1 MDVIPTSALDA
12 TGTTTEVPS
21 GDRRSRIG
29 GLMSGRTAA
38 VRPVP
43 GAGPPPAPNPT
54 GDNGSG
60 GDGTGSSPEEGEKAG
75 LGRRRAILG
84 GAIAAGVAGVGLLA
98 KQTLF
103 KSKPTSA
110 KMRPAAAQP
119 SEEAPFADRDE
130 SFTQAAAPTATTAPL
145 PDNVYDSASAAAEA
159 TEVSGVTLLATDDP
173 SLHLLRRTTFG
184 ATPAMVADIH
194 EVGIDAWL
202 AKQLDPSSIDDGTAD
217 GLWGQLPLAS
227 KSSTEIQRS
236 IEQYD
241 WEAMF
246 AYGQA
251 TIARQVWSNRQLF
264 EVMVDFWSDHL
275 HVPVPGGAAWD
286 VGPSYYN
293 EVIRGNALGS
303 FKEMLLAAMQHPAM
317 LRYLSNTES
326 HKDAVNENL
335 GRELLELHTVG
346 VGSGYTEDDVRNSA
360 YILTGRTEVSYYD
373 AEQGRGTA
381 SSFIYDPTRHW
392 TGGVKVLDFT
402 HANGDA
408 NAGLDVGDAYLNYLA
423 THPSTARTIARKL
436 VVRFVSDTPPDSLV
450 DRLAT
455 QFIESDTEIKPVL
468 DLMFRSAE
476 FWAAVGQKTK
486 RPLENMVSSLRT
498 ADAPAPPNAPEALEG
513 LYWWTH
519 DMGHSPLAWPA
530 PNGYADVH
538 GAWRSAGGLL
548 HTWRFHLGLMQD
560 WVNGMAEYKAE
571 TLVGDGPQA
580 TMGEYVDTLCKRLCQ
595 QTFQEP
601 HRNAL
606 LAFMDAQ
613 AGTPVGQTELEWK
626 IDHLAGLVL
635 SSPYFALR

>member
-1 MDVIPTSALDA
+1 MDVIPTPPGLTA
-12 TGTTTEVPS
+12 EVPTD
-21 GDRRSRIG
+21 DRRSRFTG
-29 GLMSGRTAA
+29 MFSGRTA
-38 VRPVP
+38 VVPGPGPVP
-43 GAGPPPAPNPT
+43 EAGPEAELRLNGAGAGSDGGEPGE
-54 GDNGSG
+54 GDTSRF
-60 GDGTGSSPEEGEKAG
+60 
-75 LGRRRAILG
+75 GRRRAIFG
-84 GAIAAGVAGVGLLA
+84 GAIAAAAAGAAVLA
-98 KQTLF
+98 KQALF
-103 KSKPTSA
+103 KSEPTA
-110 KMRPAAAQP
+110 KIRPAASTP
-119 SEEAPFADRDE
+119 LEEAPFADRDE
-130 SFTQAAAPTATTAPL
+130 SFTQAAPTPTTAPL

-159 TEVSGVTLLATDDP
+159 TEVTNATLLTADDP
-173 SLHLLRRTTFG
+173 VRHLLRRTTFG
-184 ATPAMVADIH
+184 ATPGMVDEVH
-194 EVGIDAWL
+194 EMGIDAWL
-202 AKQLDPSSIDDGTAD
+202 AQQLDPSSIDDGTAD
-217 GLWGQLPLAS
+217 GVWGQLPLAS

-251 TIARQVWSNRQLF
+251 TIGRLVWSKRQLQ

-293 EVIRGNALGS
+293 DIIRANALGS

-373 AEQGRGTA
+373 AEQGRGVA
-381 SSFIYDPTRHW
+381 STFIYDPTKHW
-392 TGGVKVLDFT
+392 TGGVKVLDFS

-408 NAGLDVGDAYLNYLA
+408 NAGLDVGDAYLTYLA
-423 THPSTARTIARKL
+423 SHPSTARTIARKL
-436 VVRFVSDTPPDSLV
+436 AVRFVSDNPPDSLV
-450 DRLAT
+450 DRLAS
-455 QFIESDTEIKPVL
+455 QFVESGTEIKPVL
-468 DLMFRSAE
+468 DLLFRSAE
-476 FWAAVGQKTK
+476 FWASVGQKTK
-486 RPLENMVSSLRT
+486 RPLENMVSSLR
-498 ADAPAPPNAPEALEG
+498 AVGVEPGPNPPEGLEG

-519 DMGHSPLAWPA
+519 DMGHSPMAWPA

-538 GAWRSAGGLL
+538 AAWRSAGGLL
-548 HTWRFHLGLMQD
+548 HTWRFHLGIMQD
-560 WVNGMAEYKAE
+560 WINGMAELDAA

-580 TMGEYVDTLCKRLCQ
+580 TVGEYVDSLCQRLCQ

-606 LAFMDAQ
+606 IAFMDAQ
-613 AGTPVGQTELEWK
+613 AGTPVGQTEMEWRV
-626 IDHLAGLVL
+626 DHLAGLVL
-635 SSPYFALR
+635 SSAYFALR